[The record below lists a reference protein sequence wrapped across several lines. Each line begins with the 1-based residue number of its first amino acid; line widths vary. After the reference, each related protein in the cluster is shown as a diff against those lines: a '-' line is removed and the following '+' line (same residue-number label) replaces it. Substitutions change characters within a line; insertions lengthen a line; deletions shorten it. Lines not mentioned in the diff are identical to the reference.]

1 MPRLNAKQTS
11 AVTLALDEFEA
22 TVRAAMRAALLES
35 RQGGVEGGVH
45 DLGEEAIADELAA
58 VNSTL
63 AERHGQE
70 LLQAV
75 QARLRLVEGSAGI
88 CTECDG
94 AIGYPRLLANP
105 VALRCVSCE
114 TRHEHTPAHAA
125 MPRL

>member
-1 MPRLNAKQTS
+1 MPRLNAKQTA

-45 DLGEEAIADELAA
+45 DLGEE
-58 VNSTL
+58 
-63 AERHGQE
+63 
-70 LLQAV
+70 V

-114 TRHEHTPAHAA
+114 TRHEHTHAHAA